1 MEPLIYDAVWFP
13 RSFRHRHCDSGAFNL
28 STLAYEEEKRAWNL
42 VAS

>member
-1 MEPLIYDAVWFP
+1 MEPLIHDAVRVS
-13 RSFRHRHCDSGAFNL
+13 RSFRYRHCDSGTFDL